1 MQLPRKLIDD
11 LKATAGGIAV
21 PCLVAGEWPW
31 PMGGEMGM
39 EGSDQGRFIKGVIH
53 IVQWG
58 ANWSYLEFP
67 NYLIV
72 SGKHMRMENLGE
84 G

>member
-21 PCLVAGEWPW
+21 PWHRRGVAVADGRRD
-31 PMGGEMGM
+31 GNG
-39 EGSDQGRFIKGVIH
+39 GSDQGRFIKGVIH